1 MASDSASKA
10 YEYAVKLLT
19 RKDYSE
25 YELRQK
31 LKSRCSQS
39 DADEIILRLQENR
52 YQSDERC
59 AEMLVRHY
67 LGNGYGRMKIYF
79 EACQKKLSRATVDN
93 ILDEMNPDWVGVAV
107 ELIFRR
113 VSEIDKA
120 DYQEKKKIIAFLV
133 RRGYSVD
140 EAVKALKKA
149 VLLAGQEKGEN

>member
-1 MASDSASKA
+1 MSGDSASKA

-67 LGNGYGRMKIYF
+67 SGNGYGRMKIYF
-79 EACQKKLSRATVDN
+79 EAGQKKLSKATVDN
-93 ILDEMNPDWVGVAV
+93 ILEEMDLDWVGVAV
-107 ELIFRR
+107 ELILRR
-113 VSEIDKA
+113 VSEVDKA
-120 DYQEKKKIIAFLV
+120 DYQEKKKIIAFLI

-149 VLLAGQEKGEN
+149 VLLASQEACEN